1 MTDIWNRWR
10 TVASAPDV
18 DISTMDPDI
27 SKIEDTADI
36 IVDDVREYD
45 PSAFHMQLTAACIT
59 EPARMAQV
67 IMALAAWVEPGLSK
81 RVRDARIEAWTLPKI
96 KAS

>member
-10 TVASAPDV
+10 TVASAPTV
-18 DISTMDPDI
+18 DLSTMDPDI
-27 SKIEDTADI
+27 SAIEDTAEI
-36 IVDDVREYD
+36 IVADIREYD

-67 IMALAAWVEPGLSK
+67 IMALAAWVKPGESK
-81 RVRDARIEAWTLPKI
+81 GVRDARVEAITRA